1 MLIFFLTWRIRD
13 DFKLA
18 MYVERIPNR
27 NSPPAILLRESYRDG
42 DKIKKRTLANLSDW
56 PAAKIEAL
64 RRVLRDEAVAPTDQQ
79 ALSVLR
85 SLPHGH
91 VAAALGTLR
100 KLGLD
105 RLLSQG
111 GRQPHREVA
120 LCIAMTVARLIDPAS
135 KLATARGLDDETATC
150 SLGQVL
156 DLGAVDE
163 QELYEALDW
172 LVGQQER
179 IEQAL
184 ARRHLQN
191 GTLVLYDVTSTY
203 FEGRTCPLAK
213 LGYGRDGKR
222 GKLQI
227 VIGLLCTAEGC
238 PVAVEVFEGN
248 VGDPSTVPNQVD
260 KLKQRFRLE
269 RVVLIG
275 DRGMITE
282 ARIEETVKPAG
293 LNFITA
299 LRAPAI
305 RSLAEAGTIQ
315 LSLFDQRDLAEI
327 TSPDYPGERLV
338 ACRNPLLADE
348 RARKRRDL
356 LDATERELLHIQTR
370 VRRQKRSLRGKD
382 KIALAVGAVVNH
394 YKMAKHFDV
403 TITDKDLTFERKTEQ
418 IDAEA
423 LLDGIYVL
431 RTDLEPKT
439 LDATSTVRAYKDL
452 ANVERA
458 FRSLK
463 TVDLEVRPIHHRRA
477 DRVRAHVLLCMLAY
491 HLEWHMRRA
500 LRPILFDDHDKAAA
514 HAARSSIVAK
524 AERSDAADRKAAT
537 KRTHDG
543 LPVHSFRSLL
553 ADLATV
559 TRNTMAMV
567 QSPHATFVLY
577 PKLTPVQD
585 RAFQLLGVNQIV
597 ASNPIAVS
605 PICESDQML
614 LSLRWGNSA

>member
-1 MLIFFLTWRIRD
+1 
-13 DFKLA
+13 

-56 PAAKIEAL
+56 PAARIEAL

-91 VAAALGTLR
+91 VAAALGALR

-105 RLLSQG
+105 RLLSQ
-111 GRQPHREVA
+111 RDQQPHREVA
-120 LCIAMTVARLIDPAS
+120 LCIAMVVARLIDPGS

-156 DLGAVDE
+156 ELGALDE
-163 QELYEALDW
+163 QELYATLDW
-172 LVGQQER
+172 LEGQQQR

-248 VGDPSTVPNQVD
+248 VGDPSTVPNQVE
-260 KLKQRFRLE
+260 KLQHFKLE

-299 LRAPAI
+299 LRAPTI
-305 RSLAEAGTIQ
+305 RGLAEAGTIQ

-327 TSPDYPGERLV
+327 ASPDYPDERLV

-356 LDATERELLHIQTR
+356 LDATERELLHIQAR

-382 KIALAVGAVVNH
+382 KIALAVGAVINH

-403 TITDKDLTFERKTEQ
+403 TIADTDLSFERKTEQ

-431 RTDLEPKT
+431 RTDIEPKM

-452 ANVERA
+452 AHVERA

-500 LRPILFDDHDKAAA
+500 LKPVLFDDHDKAAA
-514 HAARSSIVAK
+514 EAARTSIVGK

-553 ADLATV
+553 ADLATI
-559 TRNTMAMV
+559 TRNTMAMA
-567 QSPHATFVLY
+567 QSPQATFVLY
-577 PKLTPVQD
+577 PKLTSAQD
-585 RAFQLLGVNQIV
+585 RAFQLLGVPV
-597 ASNPIAVS
+597 K
-605 PICESDQML
+605 L
-614 LSLRWGNSA
+614 

>member
-1 MLIFFLTWRIRD
+1 
-13 DFKLA
+13 

-27 NSPPAILLRESYRDG
+27 NSPPAILLRESYREG

-64 RRVLRDEAVAPTDQQ
+64 RRVLRDEAVAPPDHQ
-79 ALSVLR
+79 ALSILR

-105 RLLSQG
+105 RILSQR
-111 GRQPHREVA
+111 GRQPRREVA
-120 LCIAMTVARLIDPAS
+120 LCMAMIVARLIDPAS
-135 KLATARGLDDETATC
+135 KLATARGLDDETATY
-150 SLGQVL
+150 SLGQL
-156 DLGAVDE
+156 LELGNVDE
-163 QELYEALDW
+163 QELYQALDW

-179 IEQAL
+179 IERAL
-184 ARRHLQN
+184 ARRHLRH

-213 LGYGRDGKR
+213 LGYSRDGKR
-222 GKLQI
+222 HKLQI
-227 VIGLLCTAEGC
+227 VFGLLCTAEGC

-248 VGDPSTVPNQVD
+248 GGDPSTLQGQIS
-260 KLKQRFRLE
+260 KLKQRFDLD

-275 DRGMITE
+275 DRGMITK

-327 TSPDYPGERLV
+327 TSPDYPHERLV

-348 RARKRRDL
+348 RARKRDEL
-356 LDATERELLHIQTR
+356 LDATEQDLLRVQAR
-370 VRRQKRSLRGKD
+370 VRRAKRPLRGKD
-382 KIALAVGAVVNH
+382 KIALAVGAVINH
-394 YKMAKHFDV
+394 YKVAKHFTV
-403 TITDKDLTFERKTEQ
+403 TITDDDLTFERKIEQ
-418 IDAEA
+418 IDAET

-431 RTDLEPKT
+431 RTDLKPDT
-439 LDATSTVRAYKDL
+439 LDATSTVKAYKQL
-452 ANVERA
+452 ATVERA

-463 TVDLEVRPIHHRRA
+463 TVDIEVRPIHHRRA
-477 DRVRAHVLLCMLAY
+477 NRVRAHVMLCMLAY
-491 HLEWHMRRA
+491 YLEWHLRRA
-500 LRPILFDDHDKAAA
+500 LEPILFEDHDKTAAE
-514 HAARSSIVAK
+514 AARTSIVAK
-524 AERSDAADRKAAT
+524 AERSHAADRKAAT
-537 KRTHDG
+537 KRTDDG

-559 TRNTMAMV
+559 TRNIMAMA
-567 QSPHATFVLY
+567 QAPQTTFVLY
-577 PKLTPVQD
+577 PKLTPAQA
-585 RAFQLLGVNQIV
+585 RAFQLLGVQV
-597 ASNPIAVS
+597 K
-605 PICESDQML
+605 L
-614 LSLRWGNSA
+614 

>member
-1 MLIFFLTWRIRD
+1 
-13 DFKLA
+13 

-42 DKIKKRTLANLSDW
+42 DKFKKRTLANLSDW

-64 RRVLRDEAVAPTDQQ
+64 RRVLHDEAVAPTDQQ
-79 ALSVLR
+79 ALTLLR

-100 KLGLD
+100 KLGLV
-105 RLLSQG
+105 RVLSQG
-111 GRQPHREVA
+111 GRQPHREVT
-120 LCIAMTVARLIDPAS
+120 LCIAMIVARLIDPAS
-135 KLATARGLDDETATC
+135 KLATARGLDDETAIC

-156 DLGAVDE
+156 ELGAVDE
-163 QELYEALDW
+163 QELYETLDW

-179 IEQAL
+179 IEQSL

-213 LGYGRDGKR
+213 LGYNRDGKR

-248 VGDPSTVPNQVD
+248 VGDPSTLADQIS

-275 DRGMITE
+275 DRGLITE

-293 LNFITA
+293 LNFVTA

-305 RSLAEAGTIQ
+305 RSLAEVSSIQ

-327 TSPDYPGERLV
+327 RSPDYPGERLIV
-338 ACRNPLLADE
+338 CRNLLLADE
-348 RARKRRDL
+348 RARKRSELLAATEKDL
-356 LDATERELLHIQTR
+356 LRIQTR
-370 VRRQKRSLRGKD
+370 VRRAKKPLRGKD
-382 KIALAVGAVVNH
+382 KIALAVGAVINH
-394 YKMAKHFDV
+394 YKVAKHFVV
-403 TITDKDLTFERKTEQ
+403 TITDDDLTFERKAEQ

-423 LLDGIYVL
+423 ALDGIYVL
-431 RTDLEPKT
+431 RTDLKPEV
-439 LDATSTVRAYKDL
+439 LDTTATVRAYKGL
-452 ANVERA
+452 ASVERA

-463 TVDLEVRPIHHRRA
+463 TIDLEVRPIHHRRA
-477 DRVRAHVLLCMLAY
+477 HRVRAHVLLCMLAY
-491 HLEWHMRRA
+491 YVEWHMRQA
-500 LRPILFDDHDKAAA
+500 LKPILFDDHDKAAA
-514 HAARSSIVAK
+514 EAARASIVAK
-524 AERSDAADRKAAT
+524 AERSNAADRKAAT

-559 TRNTMAMV
+559 TRNTMAME
-567 QSPHATFVLY
+567 QNRDATFVLF
-577 PKLTPVQD
+577 PNLTPAQD
-585 RAFQLLGVNQIV
+585 RAFQLLGVP
-597 ASNPIAVS
+597 AK
-605 PICESDQML
+605 L
-614 LSLRWGNSA
+614 

>member
-1 MLIFFLTWRIRD
+1 
-13 DFKLA
+13 

-27 NSPPAILLRESYRDG
+27 NSPPAILLRESFRDG
-42 DKIKKRTLANLSDW
+42 DKFKKRTLANLSDW

-64 RRVLRDEAVAPTDQQ
+64 RRVLHDEAVAPTDQQ
-79 ALSVLR
+79 ALTLLR

-100 KLGLD
+100 KLGLV
-105 RLLSQG
+105 RILSQG
-111 GRQPHREVA
+111 GRQPHREVT
-120 LCIAMTVARLIDPAS
+120 LCIAMIVARLIDPAS
-135 KLATARGLDDETATC
+135 KLATARGLDDETAIC

-156 DLGAVDE
+156 ELGAVDE
-163 QELYEALDW
+163 QELYETLDW
-172 LVGQQER
+172 LMGQQER
-179 IEQAL
+179 IEQSL

-213 LGYGRDGKR
+213 LGYNRDGKR

-248 VGDPSTVPNQVD
+248 VGDPSTLADQIS

-275 DRGMITE
+275 DRGLITE

-293 LNFITA
+293 LNFVTA

-305 RSLAEAGTIQ
+305 RSLAEVSSIQ

-327 TSPDYPGERLV
+327 RSPDYPGERLIV
-338 ACRNPLLADE
+338 CRNLLLADE
-348 RARKRRDL
+348 RARKRSELLAATEKDL
-356 LDATERELLHIQTR
+356 LRIQTR
-370 VRRQKRSLRGKD
+370 VRRAKKPLRGKD
-382 KIALAVGAVVNH
+382 KIALAVGAVINH
-394 YKMAKHFDV
+394 YKVAKHFVV
-403 TITDKDLTFERKTEQ
+403 TITDDDLTFERKAEQ
-418 IDAEA
+418 IDSEA
-423 LLDGIYVL
+423 ALDGIYVL
-431 RTDLEPKT
+431 RTDLKPEV
-439 LDATSTVRAYKDL
+439 LDTTATVRAYKGL
-452 ANVERA
+452 ASVERA

-463 TVDLEVRPIHHRRA
+463 TIDLEVRPIHHRRA
-477 DRVRAHVLLCMLAY
+477 HRVRAHVLLCMLAY
-491 HLEWHMRRA
+491 YVEWHMRQA
-500 LRPILFDDHDKAAA
+500 LKPILFDDHDKAAA
-514 HAARSSIVAK
+514 EAARASIVAK
-524 AERSDAADRKAAT
+524 AERSYAADRKAAT

-559 TRNTMAMV
+559 TRNTMAME
-567 QSPHATFVLY
+567 QNRDATFVLF
-577 PKLTPVQD
+577 PNLTPAQD
-585 RAFQLLGVNQIV
+585 RAFQLLGVP
-597 ASNPIAVS
+597 AK
-605 PICESDQML
+605 L
-614 LSLRWGNSA
+614 